1 MIACGDARKGIAP
14 WLYGE
19 IGAGERRAL
28 EEHLRA
34 CAACASDADRTRRAL
49 DLLAAD
55 DVPDPGPLY
64 WSSFGDRL
72 RARIAASRRR
82 ARLLRL
88 TAGVAA
94 AAIFAATLVLIE
106 THRGEPPVR
115 VAGGRAGAAL
125 PAPAPRAGPEATPTG
140 PARPAGSS
148 PAEIRPAPR
157 ALSVEEAETRLRE
170 ALERAAAEGQDPGEI
185 ETILDEIAPAD
196 SLEGAGMAGDLSPKE
211 DRRLS
216 DDLLDPRG

>member
-1 MIACGDARKGIAP
+1 MIACAEARERIAP

-34 CAACASDADRTRRAL
+34 CAACASDAERTRRAL

-72 RARIAASRRR
+72 RARIAVSRRR

-88 TAGVAA
+88 TAGIAA
-94 AAIFAATLVLIE
+94 AAIVVAALALLE
-106 THRGEPPVR
+106 MRRGEPPGR
-115 VAGGRAGAAL
+115 AAGGRAGGAL
-125 PAPAPRAGPEATPTG
+125 PAPAPRTGPEAPPTG
-140 PARPAGSS
+140 SS
-148 PAEIRPAPR
+148 LAEVRPAPR